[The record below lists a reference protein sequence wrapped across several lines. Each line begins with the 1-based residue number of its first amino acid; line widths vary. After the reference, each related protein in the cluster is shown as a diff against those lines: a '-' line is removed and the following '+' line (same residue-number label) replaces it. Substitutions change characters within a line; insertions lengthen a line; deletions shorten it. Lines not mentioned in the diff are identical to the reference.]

1 MELNRIEQLLARY
14 FEGTTSIA
22 EEQELERYFTSNA
35 VAPNLEQYQSLFTYF
50 SNQKTVK
57 ANVKVSVPTK
67 KSIKNWIS
75 IAASIVVVFGLG
87 TFVYFSNQTKAMND
101 LGTYDDP
108 EIAFRATQK
117 ALGELSTHVNVGI
130 ESVQYI
136 HEYEKAKS
144 KVFPSN

>member
-1 MELNRIEQLLARY
+1 MELNKIEQLLARY
-14 FEGTTSIA
+14 FEGTTSVA

-35 VAPNLEQYQSLFTYF
+35 VAPNLKQYEPLFTYF
-50 SNQKTVK
+50 SNEKTVK
-57 ANVKVSVPTK
+57 ANVKVPVPTR

-75 IAASIVVVFGLG
+75 IAASIVVVFGVG
-87 TFVYFSNQTKAMND
+87 TFAYFNNQNKATDD

-108 EIAFRATQK
+108 EVAFRATQK

-136 HEYEKAKS
+136 NEYENAKS
-144 KVFPSN
+144 KVFPSY

>member
-1 MELNRIEQLLARY
+1 MELNKIEQLLARY
-14 FEGTTSIA
+14 FEGTTSVA

-35 VAPNLEQYQSLFTYF
+35 VAPNLKQYQSLFTYF
-50 SNQKTVK
+50 SNEKTVK
-57 ANVKVSVPTK
+57 ANVKVPVPTR

-87 TFVYFSNQTKAMND
+87 TFTYLNNQTKATDD

-108 EIAFRATQK
+108 EVAFRATQK

-136 HEYEKAKS
+136 NEYENAKS
-144 KVFPSN
+144 KVFPSY